1 MKKIIYISLLTVL
14 FSCTESEDTAVEQI
28 KICCSDWLG
37 EECLSKA
44 YNQYC
49 GVDFD
54 PSTDK
59 WWYEMKDW
67 AAESQ
72 SNRDK
77 INRLTER
84 LREEIA
90 YEHYDRL
97 RDVAD
102 GYSKDILKPRRK
114 KEAQEKSVTE
124 SID

>member
-1 MKKIIYISLLTVL
+1 MKKIIYLSLLTVL

-54 PSTDK
+54 PSTDN

-72 SNRDK
+72 LNRDK

-84 LREEIA
+84 LREQIA

-114 KEAQEKSVTE
+114 KEASGKTFKT
-124 SID
+124 ID